1 MNNNFILLPLNNDT
15 TTTTPHQVKSPL
27 HKSVVLIKRNDN
39 ETENV
44 SYTYDEKNKK
54 FVDLCSVPE
63 HYNH

>member
-44 SYTYDEKNKK
+44 S
-54 FVDLCSVPE
+54 
-63 HYNH
+63 